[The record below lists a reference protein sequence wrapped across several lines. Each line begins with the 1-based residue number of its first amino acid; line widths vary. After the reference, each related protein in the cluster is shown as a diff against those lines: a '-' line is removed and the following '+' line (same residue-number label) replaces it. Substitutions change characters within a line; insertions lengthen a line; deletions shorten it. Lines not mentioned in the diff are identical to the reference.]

1 MPYKHEVGGSN
12 PPPPTFH
19 FLMSRQIKLLSG
31 TQSRPLMEEIG
42 RYIGVPPAQH
52 EISRFADGEIRVQI
66 LENLRGEDVFIVQS
80 TQPPADNL
88 MELLLLIDAARRA
101 SAWRITAVIPYF
113 GYARQD
119 RKDQPRVP
127 ISAKLVANLIER
139 AGVDRVLTVDLH
151 SEQIQGF
158 FDIPVD
164 NLFATPVF
172 KDYFGT
178 LNPEEYMVVSPD
190 VGGTKRAWAVAKKL
204 GNLPLAVI
212 DKRRPAPNQAKVL
225 YLIGE
230 VKNKRLLI
238 VDDIIDTGS
247 TLSEA
252 VSYLLDRG
260 ALEVTAAATHGLF
273 SNGAKNRLDQSGLKE
288 IVITNTVPL
297 PEERKP
303 EQTTV
308 LTIAPLL
315 GEALIRIHEE
325 RSVSRLFI

>member
-1 MPYKHEVGGSN
+1 
-12 PPPPTFH
+12 
-19 FLMSRQIKLLSG
+19 
-31 TQSRPLMEEIG
+31 MEEIG

-297 PEERKP
+297 PEERRP

>member
-1 MPYKHEVGGSN
+1 
-12 PPPPTFH
+12 
-19 FLMSRQIKLLSG
+19 
-31 TQSRPLMEEIG
+31 MEEIAN
-42 RYIGVPPAQH
+42 YIGIPPTLH
-52 EISRFADGEIRVQI
+52 DISRFADGEIRVQI
-66 LENLRGEDVFIVQS
+66 FENLRGKDVFIVQS
-80 TQPPADNL
+80 THPPADNL

-139 AGVDRVLTVDLH
+139 AGVDRALTVDLH

-178 LNPEEYMVVSPD
+178 LDSEEYMVVSPD

-212 DKRRPAPNQAKVL
+212 DKRRPAPNKAEVV
-225 YLIGE
+225 YLIGK
-230 VKNKRLLI
+230 VKGKRLLI
-238 VDDIIDTGS
+238 VDDIIDTGA
-247 TLSEA
+247 TLALA
-252 VSYLLDRG
+252 VAHLMKNG
-260 ALEVTAAATHGLF
+260 AREVFAAATHGLF
-273 SNGAKNRLDQSGLKE
+273 SNGAKERLNECGLKE
-288 IVITNTVPL
+288 IVITNTVPVEGNRL
-297 PEERKP
+297 PEGTK
-303 EQTTV
+303 V
-308 LTIAPLL
+308 LSIAPLL
-315 GEALIRIHEE
+315 GEALVRIHEG
-325 RSVSRLFI
+325 RSVSQLFI

>member
-1 MPYKHEVGGSN
+1 
-12 PPPPTFH
+12 
-19 FLMSRQIKLLSG
+19 
-31 TQSRPLMEEIG
+31 MEEIAG
-42 RYIGVPPAQH
+42 YIGIPPALH
-52 EISRFADGEIRVQI
+52 DISRFADGEIRVQI
-66 LENLRGEDVFIVQS
+66 FENLRGKDVFIVQS
-80 TQPPADNL
+80 THPPADNL

-139 AGVDRVLTVDLH
+139 AGVDRALTVDLH

-178 LNPEEYMVVSPD
+178 LNSEEYMVVSPD

-212 DKRRPAPNQAKVL
+212 DKRRPAPNKAEVI
-225 YLIGE
+225 YLIGK
-230 VKNKRLLI
+230 VKGKKLLI
-238 VDDIIDTGS
+238 VDDIIDTGA
-247 TLSEA
+247 TLAEA
-252 VSYLLDRG
+252 VAHLMENG
-260 ALEVTAAATHGLF
+260 AKEVYAAATHGLF
-273 SNGAKNRLDQSGLKE
+273 SRGAKERLSQCGLKE
-288 IVITNTVPL
+288 IVITNTVPVERERL
-297 PEERKP
+297 PEGTK
-303 EQTTV
+303 V
-308 LTIAPLL
+308 LSIAPLL
-315 GEALIRIHEE
+315 GEALVRIHESK
-325 RSVSRLFI
+325 SVSQLFI